1 MKKLLSFLFSLI
13 IAVVPLLLCVPAAS
27 AVTYEEQLKKNGFP
41 DSYIPKLAALHKKYP
56 NWNFVPFKTGLDFNN
71 AVNGERSSHKKQ
83 ILETGYNSNY
93 YCSCSNCKK
102 NGKFVYV
109 YSGCY
114 SASDWAVRYFIDPRN
129 HLDEKHIFQFESNK
143 YNASHN
149 QSGVESIISK
159 TFMKNAN
166 ISYTRTFGDTAYYTD
181 AKGNKV
187 KYSKVILDAA
197 KAHNISAYF
206 IASRIVKEVGSTK
219 PANVSGT
226 AGNKSPFTGIYNYY
240 NIGATSGGMSGVE
253 WASGYLLANKNTS
266 LYPGYDKSAKKPTG
280 DATAIK
286 SGQRMSYI
294 GTYDNYYK
302 VKLYSDSSGYST
314 NGKVGFVPVSA
325 LRTTYF
331 TYGRPWTSPAK
342 SIDGGAHYI
351 ADKYLAYQYTSYLEK
366 FNVNKASGAL
376 YNHEYMQNVDAPSHE
391 SVSRYNAYSGAGQ
404 LAAAKTFYIPVFNNM
419 PADTSTNAA
428 ASTSSVKAVTGVKVK
443 DTTTS
448 SITLKWNK
456 LSKAT
461 NYYVRVKDVAS
472 GKVYSKK
479 VKTTSA
485 TVNKLSKG
493 KVYDVWVKAY
503 AGKWGAYSA
512 KVTTR
517 CVPKKAAVKKV
528 TSPSKGAVKVQWN
541 KLGGAAGYQVL
552 IAKDKKCK
560 NLAVDKLVKKN
571 TAAAS
576 ALPKGT
582 YYVRVRAYINVG
594 GTKYYG
600 KYSAAKK
607 VKVK

>member
-1 MKKLLSFLFSLI
+1 MKKCLSLVLSLI
-13 IAVVPLLLCVPAAS
+13 IALVPLFAFASPAGAE
-27 AVTYEEQLKKNGFP
+27 TYEEQLKKKGFP

-56 NWNFVPFKTGLDFNN
+56 NWNFVPFKTGLDFSN
-71 AVNGERSSHKKQ
+71 AVKGERSTHKKQ

-114 SASDWAVRYFIDPRN
+114 SASEWAVKYYLDPRN

-143 YNASHN
+143 YNSSHN

-159 TFMKNAN
+159 TWMKNST
-166 ISYTRTFGDTAYYTD
+166 ISYTRTFGDTATYTD
-181 AKGNKV
+181 SNGNKP

-219 PANVSGT
+219 PTASGT
-226 AGNKSPFTGIYNYY
+226 AGTKSPFIGIYNYY
-240 NIGATSGGMSGVE
+240 SIGATSGGMSGVE
-253 WASGYLLANKNTS
+253 WASGYLLASKATS

-280 DATAIK
+280 TASSVA
-286 SGQRMSYI
+286 SGTRMSYI

-314 NGKVGFVPVSA
+314 NGKTGFVPISA

-351 ADKYLAYQYTSYLEK
+351 ADKYLTYQYTSYLEK
-366 FNVNKASGAL
+366 FNVNKSSGSL
-376 YNHEYMQNVDAPSHE
+376 YNHEYMQNVDAPTVE
-391 SVSRYNAYSGAGQ
+391 SVSRYNAYSNAGQ
-404 LAAAKTFYIPVFNNM
+404 LSASKTFYIPVFNNM
-419 PADTSTNAA
+419 PSDTSTNVTTTAA
-428 ASTSSVKAVTGVKVK
+428 SSVKAVTCVKVK

-448 SITLKWNK
+448 SITVKWKK

-461 NYYVRVKDVAS
+461 KYYVRVQDVAS
-472 GKVYSKK
+472 GKVYTKK

-485 TVNKLSKG
+485 TVKNLTKG
-493 KVYDVWVKAY
+493 KVYNVWVRGY
-503 AGKWGAYSA
+503 VGKWGAYSS
-512 KVTTR
+512 KVQTR
-517 CVPKKAAVKKV
+517 CVPKKASITKA
-528 TSPSKGAVKVQWN
+528 TSPSKGTVKVQW
-541 KLGGAAGYQVL
+541 KKQGGAAGYQFVV
-552 IAKDKKCK
+552 AKDKKLK
-560 NLAVDKLVKKN
+560 TRVADMFVKKN
-571 TAAAS
+571 AAS
-576 ALPKGT
+576 ANNLPKGT
-582 YYVRVRAYINVG
+582 YYVKTRAYITIG
-594 GTKYYG
+594 SAKFYG

-607 VKVK
+607 IKVK